1 MKRDYHRRF
10 SPSLGRD
17 MEMLVFGHAGA
28 PVLAFPT
35 SLGRFYEWEDFGMVC
50 SLSHHLEQGWI
61 QLYCVDSVDAESWY
75 NHGAAH
81 WARAARHNQYEH
93 YLLHEVVPLM
103 RKQNPNDFLMAA
115 GCSFGAYHAANLAFK
130 HPGLIRRT
138 LAVSGQYD
146 LNFILHGNFNDDC
159 YVNSPMAYLP
169 NLSDEGILS
178 RLRTQLQT
186 ILVVGGWG
194 DICRQGTEDLAR
206 VLREKGIPHTLD
218 VWEPAWHDWPWW
230 KQMVLKHI

>member
-1 MKRDYHRRF
+1 MKRDYHRWF

-28 PVLAFPT
+28 PVLVFPT
-35 SLGRFYEWEDFGMVC
+35 SLGRFYEWEDFGMVGT
-50 SLSHHLEQGWI
+50 LSQHLEQGWI

-81 WARAARHNQYEH
+81 WARAARHNQYEQ

-130 HPGLIRRT
+130 HPGLIRRI

-159 YVNSPMAYLP
+159 YFNSPMAYLP

-206 VLREKGIPHTLD
+206 VLRDKGIPHALD